1 MKLIIA
7 VHLFLIS
14 ILSVMLFSSCEGS
27 GKFKDKRNT
36 TDVELIAERDSVRV
50 YSVFTEGGNLIYF
63 TSKGGVCTP

>member
-27 GKFKDKRNT
+27 GKFKDTRNT
-36 TDVELIAERDSVRV
+36 TDVELIAERDSVKVYRV
-50 YSVFTEGGNLIYF
+50 SKEGLLIYF